1 MIIVWI
7 ERFVLFAY
15 VIVLFLIDLW
25 NTDLAW
31 HWHVD
36 IENNLKILTVFTNVS
51 DRPFLKALTSVGVGV
66 WHTFSQRC
74 WCWWCLPDLF
84 FWGVGA
90 TDKLFVLL
98 QLWTYTHIW
107 MITML
112 VEFRKNKI
120 VKILLTPFS
129 FSTTYAYW
137 IDVVERR
144 YSEVA
149 LNKSLLLAKL
159 S

>member
-1 MIIVWI
+1 
-7 ERFVLFAY
+7 
-15 VIVLFLIDLW
+15 
-25 NTDLAW
+25 
-31 HWHVD
+31 
-36 IENNLKILTVFTNVS
+36 
-51 DRPFLKALTSVGVGV
+51 
-66 WHTFSQRC
+66 
-74 WCWWCLPDLF
+74 
-84 FWGVGA
+84 
-90 TDKLFVLL
+90 
-98 QLWTYTHIW
+98 

-120 VKILLTPFS
+120 VKILLTPFN

-137 IDVVERR
+137 IDVVERG